1 MPKCRNAEMPKC
13 RNAER
18 LGQVVQMHV
27 ALGQAGQDG
36 TARGVGQGGKVGVER
51 IAVRKHEVI

>member
-1 MPKCRNAEMPKC
+1 M
-13 RNAER
+13 
-18 LGQVVQMHV
+18 LGQVVQMPV

>member
-1 MPKCRNAEMPKC
+1 MPKC